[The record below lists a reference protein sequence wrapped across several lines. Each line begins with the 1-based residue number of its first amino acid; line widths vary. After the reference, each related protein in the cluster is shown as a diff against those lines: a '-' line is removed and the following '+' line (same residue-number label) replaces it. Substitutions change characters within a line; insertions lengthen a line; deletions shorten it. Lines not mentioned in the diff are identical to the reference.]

1 MNDEQLSALIDD
13 ALPQEVTREAVT
25 ALLAEAPARATWRR
39 YHLIGDAL
47 RASSEQPV
55 STRQPHPHS
64 DNVVPFPPF
73 ESLPKPVRKPLSRA
87 GLGLAAA
94 AALAGVA
101 LIVVSNPAPDNGAAP
116 NNIAMTAELGVPAVS
131 VPVTV
136 VRDAEL
142 MASANE
148 VAGEAFAPPGVSQTG
163 IIKEDEAQKRMNTY
177 LINFNEQRARQRTP
191 GVHPY
196 VRIVGYDTP

>member
-1 MNDEQLSALIDD
+1 MNDEQLSALMDD
-13 ALPQEVTREAVT
+13 ALPLEATREAVT
-25 ALLAEAPARATWRR
+25 ELLAEASARATWRR

-47 RASSEQPV
+47 RTTTEQPA
-55 STRQPHPHS
+55 SGAQPHLPS
-64 DNVVPFPPF
+64 GNVVPFPTPDA
-73 ESLPKPVRKPLSRA
+73 LAKPVRKPLSRA

-94 AALAGVA
+94 ALAAVA
-101 LIVVSNPAPDNGAAP
+101 VIISAPVPQNGAAP
-116 NNIAMTAELGVPAVS
+116 NNIAMNTELGAPPVS
-131 VPVTV
+131 VPVAM

-142 MASANE
+142 MASAND
-148 VAGEAFAPPGVSQTG
+148 VASEAFGPHSVSQTG
-163 IIKEDEAQKRMNTY
+163 IIKEDEAQKRMNSY